1 MNVGDLVTLSAVG
14 KDTKHV
20 IDTHKKFFRG
30 PGSSYYGLC
39 ADDLDRFFDYWRN
52 DRAVGLVTAK
62 VERDGRAQWDFE
74 LKRWVRPK
82 KMVYSIAWQANP
94 KAMTST
100 RHMRSHLKFVK
111 KCKKK

>member
-14 KDTKHV
+14 KDTKHI

-30 PGSSYYGLC
+30 PGSTYYGLC
-39 ADDLDRFFDYWRN
+39 ADDLDRFLDYWQN
-52 DRAVGLVTAK
+52 DRVVGLVTAK

-74 LKRWVRPK
+74 LKQWTSAK

-94 KAMTST
+94 KGMTST
-100 RHMRSHLKFVK
+100 LCSRNHLKFVK
-111 KCKKK
+111 KNKGK